1 MDVEGEV
8 FSCNLFD
15 IVYIRESKQKCTS
28 TKTNQT
34 VGLFKIVGMWSA
46 EDDCRHFSDK
56 FLFMFIFW

>member
-15 IVYIRESKQKCTS
+15 IVYIRESKHKCTS

-56 FLFMFIFW
+56 F